1 MRSPNLYTYA
11 FCKNLN
17 FPVSLP
23 KGNLAP
29 LVIIKGNQISA
40 VVELDI
46 SLESSQNN
54 DEQIIKMVLN
64 HDRVICELSHQM
76 TVLPLRFGTYFH
88 SQAALLNHIETH
100 TPEYEQKLNKIQGK
114 HEYTLKLIP
123 QKIAEMAMPVAASGR
138 DYFMAKKQHYEY
150 QKSFINAQNEEKTH
164 LINLITVALPSDVII
179 QQHTEE
185 VRLHIL
191 VDDHEQALLKQQ
203 VVNWQAQCPHW
214 QFILGE
220 PLPPYH
226 FV

>member
-1 MRSPNLYTYA
+1 MRSPNFYTYA
-11 FCKNLN
+11 FFKNHDSS
-17 FPVSLP
+17 VSLP

-29 LVIIKGNQISA
+29 LFIIKGNQLSA
-40 VVELDI
+40 IVEPGI
-46 SLESSQNN
+46 SLESSQDN

-64 HDRVICELSHQM
+64 HDRVICEISHQI

-88 SQAALLNHIETH
+88 SEAALLNHIETH
-100 TPEYEQKLNKIQGK
+100 AQEYEQKLNKIQGK

-123 QKIAEMAMPVAASGR
+123 QKIDEIAMPVGASGR
-138 DYFMAKKQHYEY
+138 DYFMAKKQYFEY

-164 LINLITVALPSDVII
+164 LINLITVTFPSAVII

-203 VVNWQAQCPHW
+203 VVTWQAQCPHW
-214 QFILGE
+214 QFILSE